1 MRMIS
6 AGIRL
11 RQRWPGNGAMRD
23 NIPETAAR
31 SPGGG
36 NLTDEIADMPFDFS
50 ARQAV
55 ARLGVRK
62 TEIAADDEGAQP
74 LAGQGDSL
82 HGAGA
87 AAHLHGGLVA
97 PALENRARP

>member
-1 MRMIS
+1 VSLEPRKVSMRMIS
-6 AGIRL
+6 AGIRI

-23 NIPETAAR
+23 NIAEIAAR

-62 TEIAADDEGAQP
+62 PEIAADDEGA
-74 LAGQGDSL
+74 
-82 HGAGA
+82 
-87 AAHLHGGLVA
+87 
-97 PALENRARP
+97 